1 MKKLNVQKI
10 FGGFSLSERK
20 FVESLEEGARLYGGA
35 TKIDNEIF
43 SNYNEATE
51 FDIFDENDTIFTTNL
66 VGLIVPGTIDVD
78 SQIDNTE
85 FVEYVI
91 NRLENVGKTD
101 ILNYDVEG
109 SWVMENGDVVIESNN
124 MILFDSKCDEFDMN
138 LLKELAEFVKTSMN
152 QEAVSILIND
162 GLVIY

>member
-1 MKKLNVQKI
+1 MSI
-10 FGGFSLSERK
+10 FVAPPNSLAPFSKDSTNFLS
-20 FVESLEEGARLYGGA
+20 L
-35 TKIDNEIF
+35 
-43 SNYNEATE
+43 
-51 FDIFDENDTIFTTNL
+51 
-66 VGLIVPGTIDVD
+66 DVD

-109 SWVMENGDVVIESNN
+109 SWVMENGEVVIESNN

-152 QEAVSILIND
+152 QEAVSIVIND

>member
-1 MKKLNVQKI
+1 MKKLNVQEI
-10 FGGFSLSERK
+10 FGGFCLSERK
-20 FVESLEEGARLYGGA
+20 FVESLEKGAREFGGA

-43 SNYNEATE
+43 SNYNENPM
-51 FDIFDENDTIFTTNL
+51 FDIFEENDTMFTTNL

-78 SQIDNTE
+78 SQIDNSE

-138 LLKELAEFVKTSMN
+138 LLKELAEFVKISMN
-152 QEAVSILIND
+152 QEAVSIVIND

>member
-66 VGLIVPGTIDVD
+66 VGLIVPGTVDVD

-109 SWVMENGDVVIESNN
+109 SWVMENGEVVIESNN

-162 GLVIY
+162 GLIIY

>member
-1 MKKLNVQKI
+1 MKKMNMEKI
-10 FGGFSLSERK
+10 FGGFCLSERK

-43 SNYNEATE
+43 SNYNENPI
-51 FDIFDENDTIFTTNL
+51 FDIFDENDTMFTTNL
-66 VGLIVPGTIDVD
+66 VGLIVPGTVDVD

-138 LLKELAEFVKTSMN
+138 LLKELAEFVKISMN
-152 QEAVSILIND
+152 QEAVSIVIND

>member
-66 VGLIVPGTIDVD
+66 VGLIVPGTVDVD

-162 GLVIY
+162 GLIIY

>member
-10 FGGFSLSERK
+10 FGGFCLSERK

-43 SNYNEATE
+43 SNCNECEE
-51 FDIFDENDTIFTTNL
+51 FDIFDENCTIFTTNL
-66 VGLIVPGTIDVD
+66 VGLIVPGTVDVD
-78 SQIDNTE
+78 SQIDNSE

-101 ILNYDVEG
+101 ILYYDVEG
-109 SWVMENGDVVIESNN
+109 AWIMENGECVIENNN

-138 LLKELAEFVKTSMN
+138 LLKELAQFVKTSMK
-152 QEAVSILIND
+152 QEAVSIVIND

>member
-1 MKKLNVQKI
+1 MKKMNMEKI
-10 FGGFSLSERK
+10 FGGFCLSERK
-20 FVESLEEGARLYGGA
+20 FVESLEKGAREFGGA

-43 SNYNEATE
+43 SNFNENPE
-51 FDIFDENDTIFTTNL
+51 FDIFEENDAIFTTNL
-66 VGLIVPGTIDVD
+66 VGLIVPGTVDVD

-109 SWVMENGDVVIESNN
+109 AWIMENGDCVIENNN

-138 LLKELAEFVKTSMN
+138 LLK
-152 QEAVSILIND
+152 
-162 GLVIY
+162 